1 MCELSD
7 GFSCSGRADPV
18 ISGPCNL
25 LLLQTIVIFGS
36 FMPAKNKGKNYVTK
50 YILSID
56 QGTTSSRA
64 ILFNEKSEILSVAQQ
79 EFTQFFPKD
88 GWVEHDPEE
97 IWQSTLAVSRDCIA
111 KLGITAAQIAAIGI
125 TNQRETT
132 IVWDKHTGKPIY
144 NAIVWQDR
152 RTADYCVELENSG
165 MGDKVNAKTGLLL
178 DAYFSGT
185 KVRWL
190 LDNVEGARKKAEQG
204 DLLFGTVDCFL
215 LWRLTNGKSHKTDA
229 TNASRTMLFNIH
241 SQEWDKEL
249 LSDLAIPESL
259 LPEVLDCAADFGFV
273 APEHLGAE
281 IPVGGMAGDQQAAL
295 FGQCC
300 FEPGMTKS
308 TYGTGC
314 FVIMNT
320 GEKPVTSTNRL
331 LTTVG
336 YRLNGQVVY
345 GLEGSIFVAGAAV
358 QWLRDGIKLI
368 SDAAE
373 TEAVAKAH
381 PTSNG
386 VYLVPA
392 FTGLGAP
399 YWDPGARG
407 GILGLTR
414 DSSVEDIV
422 TATLQSVCYQ
432 TRDLMEAMAK
442 DGARPTVLRV
452 DGGMVANS
460 WVSQNLA
467 DILQIPVDRPLV
479 TETTALGV
487 AYLAGLQ
494 VGVYQSLEQISTQWQ
509 SERAFR
515 PEMDEGVSDG
525 LYAGWQEAVARV
537 RSSGGKPG

>member
-1 MCELSD
+1 MS
-7 GFSCSGRADPV
+7 
-18 ISGPCNL
+18 
-25 LLLQTIVIFGS
+25 
-36 FMPAKNKGKNYVTK
+36 K

-64 ILFNEKSEILSVAQQ
+64 IIFNEKSEILSVAQQ
-79 EFTQFFPKD
+79 EFTQFFPED

-97 IWQSTLAVSRDCIA
+97 IWQSTLGVSRECIE
-111 KLGITAAQIAAIGI
+111 KLGVQASEIAAIGI

-132 IVWDKHTGKPIY
+132 IIWDKLTGQPIY

-152 RTADYCVELENSG
+152 RTAEFCAELEELG
-165 MGDKVNAKTGLLL
+165 LGQVVTQKTGLLL
-178 DAYFSGT
+178 DAYFSAT

-190 LDNVEGARKKAEQG
+190 LDNVDGARARAERG
-204 DLLFGTVDCFL
+204 ELLFGTVDCFL
-215 LWRLTNGKSHKTDA
+215 LWRLTNGQSHKTDA
-229 TNASRTMLFNIH
+229 SNASRTMLFNIH

-249 LSDLAIPESL
+249 LTELSVPEAM
-259 LPEVLDCAADFGFV
+259 LPEVEDCAADFGI
-273 APEHLGAE
+273 ASAEHLGAE
-281 IPVGGMAGDQQAAL
+281 IPIGGIAGDQQAAL
-295 FGQCC
+295 IGQCC

-320 GEKPVTSTNRL
+320 GEKPVESSNRL

-336 YRLNGQVVY
+336 YRLNGKVSY

-368 SDAAE
+368 SDASE
-373 TEAVAKAH
+373 TEAIATSH
-381 PTSNG
+381 PSSNG

-414 DSSVEDIV
+414 DSSIEDIV
-422 TATLQSVCYQ
+422 TATLLSVCYQ
-432 TRDLMEAMAK
+432 TRDLLEAMAK
-442 DGARPTVLRV
+442 DGVMPTILRV

-460 WVSQNLA
+460 WVAQGLA
-467 DILQIPVDRPLV
+467 DLVRIPVDRPEV

-494 VGVYQSLEQISTQWQ
+494 VGIYDSLEEISSQWR
-509 SERAFR
+509 SERAFQ
-515 PEMDEGVSDG
+515 PQMAQNESNL
-525 LYAGWQEAVARV
+525 LYQGWQEAVSRV
-537 RSSGGKPG
+537 RTQP